1 MSAYPLVLVQLLVVA
16 LCGAGGVMLLRRA
29 TSSSCA
35 LGVLLLL
42 LACHIG
48 VLACQELRLIGW
60 HVTLAHLA
68 GLAYGPLFVGFLRGL
83 LFRRTKSRLYWLPHA
98 VPTLVFLVAFLA
110 DALSGTALALGVF
123 ASLGTYLALA
133 LIDVL
138 RYRTVIERIHSNV
151 PHVPLT
157 WLTFAVVGLTIV
169 YGLDVGTFM
178 ASRAGTAVSSR
189 LLQVLLFVTLLIY
202 VAGFV
207 VAALRFPRLFVAITV
222 QDMNTVDASRENGLG
237 PGAAPHE
244 PRASGGPGG
253 VDAAPA
259 FNAAGQGNTTGLS
272 GPAVRRGT
280 TPQDASEAGAGVAST
295 EAANTL
301 DSIESFMTQ
310 HRPFLRSELTL
321 AELALQF
328 GLPARRLSQLVNQGR
343 GRNFADWVNRYRIE
357 EAKRLLANPTSGIR
371 SVLDAMY
378 AAGFSSKSSFNALF
392 KASTG
397 ITPTEFMRARRSE
410 TRAEE

>member
-1 MSAYPLVLVQLLVVA
+1 MA

-42 LACHIG
+42 LACHVG
-48 VLACQELRLIGW
+48 VLACQELGLIGW

-83 LFRRTKSRLYWLPHA
+83 LFQRTNSRLDWLPHA
-98 VPTLVFLVAFLA
+98 VPAGVFLIAFLA

-178 ASRAGTAVSSR
+178 ASRAGSAVSSR
-189 LLQVLLFVTLLIY
+189 VLQVLLFVTLLVY

-222 QDMNTVDASRENGLG
+222 QDMSTVDASREDGLG
-237 PGAAPHE
+237 PGASHE
-244 PRASGGPGG
+244 SRASGAPGG

-259 FNAAGQGNTTGLS
+259 FNAAGRENTTGFS
-272 GPAVRRGT
+272 GPAVGRRT
-280 TPQDASEAGAGVAST
+280 IPQDASEAAAGVASI

-301 DSIESFMTQ
+301 DSIEAFMAQ
-310 HRPFLRSELTL
+310 RRPFLRSELTL

-328 GLPARRLSQLVNQGR
+328 GLAPRRLSQLVNQGR
-343 GRNFADWVNRYRIE
+343 GRNFADWVNHYRIE
-357 EAKRLLANPTSGIR
+357 EAKRLLADPASGIR

-392 KASTG
+392 KASAG
-397 ITPTEFMRARRSE
+397 ITPTEFMRARRAE
-410 TRAEE
+410 TRGEE